1 MEAVSAIERALLSG
15 FIRDRFLLR
24 RALEAGFRPE
34 LMPHSLG
41 RTVAKVLI
49 ELLEQTDATLDPLTV
64 RAMLNER
71 RAGSPEM
78 KKFMDQVVATPEP
91 DAAQVLT
98 YVDILKA
105 RHSRLRLVEVNAKIT
120 NYLEHDPEKEDGAEP
135 QDLVDF
141 VGSLLP
147 TLLEIQQARLARTT
161 VPASEVGRGIVAE
174 ITGGHA
180 GRMLGYDLAPFERLN
195 EALSGLRRGFY
206 YGLAGAPRRG
216 KTNFA
221 LELANAVAARHR
233 IPVLYFSWE
242 QTSRV
247 LFARLLGR
255 EALVNP
261 AALLTAEAG
270 APHIQ
275 GRVKDAW
282 ERMRAGLSTLF
293 LIEAGRHD
301 TVEHIR
307 ARAHNLMHL
316 FQTDECAIFIDY
328 LQRVPLEEPVH
339 DEKARTDLI
348 SGKLADLS
356 LELNCPVFAI
366 SPLDKEGCRLDERP
380 AEDVAEVS
388 EFRRPTMHHSVGSG
402 DLEYDLDVAMVFS
415 KDWVATKNLQDI
427 LLTEAKA
434 GRAESDFLPR
444 IDIIDLHLDKN
455 RDAPD
460 TVAST
465 IQYAFFVTLNKFVE
479 IGYKTQDQFSTGF
492 RDFAKMQQILEQLRE
507 GGLLSPV

>member
-1 MEAVSAIERALLSG
+1 MEEISAIERSLLSG

-24 RALEAGFRPE
+24 RAIEAGFRPE

-49 ELLEQTDATLDPLTV
+49 ELLDQSDATLDPLTV
-64 RAMLNER
+64 RAVLNER

-78 KKFMDQVVATPEP
+78 KKFMDQVAAAPEP
-91 DAAQVLT
+91 DAANVLS
-98 YVDILKA
+98 YVEVLKA
-105 RHSRLRLVEVNAKIT
+105 RHSRLRLVEVNTAIST
-120 NYLEHDPEKEDGAEP
+120 YLEEDAENGAEKA
-135 QDLVDF
+135 DVADF
-141 VGSLLP
+141 VGGVIPVLM
-147 TLLEIQQARLARTT
+147 EIQQQRLARTT
-161 VPASEVGRGIVAE
+161 VPASELGRGVVGE
-174 ITGGHA
+174 ITSGNN
-180 GRMLGYDLAPFERLN
+180 GRTLGYDTTPFERLN
-195 EALSGLRRGFY
+195 EVLSGLRRGFY

-221 LELANAVAARHR
+221 LELANSVAARYQ

-247 LFARLLGR
+247 LFSRLLGR

-261 AALLTAEAG
+261 AILLTADAS
-270 APHIQ
+270 APRIQ

-282 ERMRAGLSTLF
+282 DKMRQGLGSLF
-293 LIEAGRHD
+293 LIEAGRND
-301 TVEHIR
+301 TVEHVK

-316 FQTDECAIFIDY
+316 FHTEECAIFIDY

-380 AEDVAEVS
+380 AADVEDLS

-427 LLTEAKA
+427 LATEAKA
-434 GRAESDFLPR
+434 GRTESDFLPR

-465 IQYAFFVTLNKFVE
+465 IQYAFFITLNRFVE

-492 RDFAKMQQILEQLRE
+492 RDFAKMQQILDQLRE
-507 GGLLSPV
+507 EGLLSPV